1 MPDLDIKAEKARVEA
16 ELQEL
21 DAQFKDIEVKRQGII
36 NEMVR
41 RQGVMAFL
49 DKLNGASPPAKE

>member
-1 MPDLDIKAEKARVEA
+1 MPDLDVKAEKARVEA

-21 DAQFKDIEVKRQGII
+21 DAQLKDIEAKRQGII

-41 RQGVMAFL
+41 RQGVLTFL
-49 DKLNGASPPAKE
+49 ERLNGSSPPA